1 MWWNRKHGSGAAGMW
16 LRANVRRPRRSP
28 SAAVVL
34 CAVGSVWLG
43 CLLVTLLAFALARPG
58 FEGLWDEAQAA
69 RAAEDS
75 YSPDPLRVVPPVL
88 LVIPLGA
95 LVVAAGSA
103 VVHAVAAAGVSGGG
117 DHRRLSVREAWR
129 RLRPAAAGVL
139 VLYALRAALLLA
151 ATLAAGVAAV
161 GVASVLELFTD
172 LAPFRM
178 SGPFETPAGLASML
192 APAPVALRIAFL
204 LAPAAVAVDGVT
216 ARTALRRSW
225 SLVRRRRV
233 WPWFLAASLL
243 GASVAGAV
251 WLSAWRAVTPLRPVL
266 REAVLTHVT
275 SNGYVAEAAATV
287 LPAMTLTLLCV
298 TVCLHPAQTLLTA
311 VYVRLR

>member
-1 MWWNRKHGSGAAGMW
+1 MT
-16 LRANVRRPRRSP
+16 V
-28 SAAVVL
+28 
-34 CAVGSVWLG
+34 
-43 CLLVTLLAFALARPG
+43 LAFALARPA
-58 FEGLWDEAQAA
+58 FEGLWDEALAA

-75 YSPDPLRVVPPVL
+75 YSPDWLGVVPPL
-88 LVIPLGA
+88 LLAVPLGA

-103 VVHAVAAAGVSGGG
+103 VVHADAAAGVSGGE
-117 DHRRLSVREAWR
+117 DHRRLPAREAWR

-151 ATLAAGVAAV
+151 ATLAAGVVAV

-178 SGPFETPAGLASML
+178 GGPFETPAGLASVL
-192 APAPVALRIAFL
+192 APVPVALRIGFL
-204 LAPAAVAVDGVT
+204 LAPAAVAVDGVP

-233 WPWFLAASLL
+233 WPWFLAAAVL
-243 GASVAGAV
+243 GAFVAVAV

-266 REAVLTHVT
+266 REAVLAHVT
-275 SNGYVAEAAATV
+275 SNGYAAEAAATV

-298 TVCLHPAQTLLTA
+298 TVCLRPVQTLLTA